1 MQGCVMHMLYNIK
14 YCEFWSDEALKFTIS
29 ILIAGCLSVDGRLC
43 EYGYLVSQLPVIWE
57 WGLGMGFCF
66 SDADRLW
73 ARVNLSSSG

>member
-1 MQGCVMHMLYNIK
+1 MQGCVMHMLYDIK
-14 YCEFWSDEALKFTIS
+14 YCEFWSDEALKFTII

-43 EYGYLVSQLPVIWE
+43 EYGYSVFQLPVIWE

>member
-14 YCEFWSDEALKFTIS
+14 YCEFWSDEALKFTII

-43 EYGYLVSQLPVIWE
+43 EYGYSVFQLPVIWE

>member
-14 YCEFWSDEALKFTIS
+14 YCEFWSDEALKFTII

-43 EYGYLVSQLPVIWE
+43 EYWYSVFQLPVIWE

>member
-14 YCEFWSDEALKFTIS
+14 YCEFWSDEALKFTII

-43 EYGYLVSQLPVIWE
+43 EYGYSVFQLPVIWE

-66 SDADRLW
+66 SYADRLW